1 MRNERNG
8 GTRVAILA
16 TDGVERV
23 ELTEPRKALEGA
35 GFTAELV
42 SPAKGALQSYDH
54 EEKSERIPVDRD
66 LNEASPSEYDAL
78 LLPGGVRNPDIL
90 RMNEKAVDFVRAFV
104 DAGKPVAAICHGPW
118 MLVEANVVDGLN
130 VTSWP
135 SVRTDLE
142 NAGASWTD
150 EPVVE
155 DEWLITSRKPD
166 DIPQFNERIIALFR
180 QGKAAGQ
187 AETAGRR

>member
-54 EEKSERIPVDRD
+54 EEKSERIPVDRE
-66 LNEASPSEYDAL
+66 LNETSPNEYDAL

-118 MLVEANVVDGLN
+118 TLLDAGVVAGKSL
-130 VTSWP
+130 TSWP
-135 SVRTDLE
+135 SLQADIS
-142 NAGASWTD
+142 NAGGDWHDQQVLVCSAMGFD
-150 EPVVE
+150 LV
-155 DEWLITSRKPD
+155 TSRKPD
-166 DIPQFNERIIALFR
+166 DLDAFNDELIRTFAR
-180 QGKAAGQ
+180 AQ
-187 AETAGRR
+187 